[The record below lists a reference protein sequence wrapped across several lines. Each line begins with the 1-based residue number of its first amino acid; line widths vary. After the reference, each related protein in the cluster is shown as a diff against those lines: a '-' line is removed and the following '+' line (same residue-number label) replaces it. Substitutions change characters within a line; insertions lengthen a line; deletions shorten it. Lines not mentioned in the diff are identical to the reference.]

1 MPLLAPVTQAVRH
14 CLAIGTPLPASLA
27 PLPQNATADCVRAT
41 RHAGVAS
48 TRRGGGGGAAVMSW
62 LSLERPQFGRIDSAT
77 KGIADRRSG
86 WREAALAK
94 AAGARVPNDLP
105 AEERDMLWSSVPQ
118 LRWHV
123 TQQVL
128 VTWIA
133 IAAMGVLFWY
143 QPTIVGY
150 VHGLLAHETLLGPGF
165 VSSEFAD
172 RVLDRYFS
180 YGWWSLLIAW
190 GTLEVGGFFLVWRYK
205 AKPDEYPDFQA
216 RLQRLAE
223 EAGVRPP
230 TLIIL
235 RGLGRVLNAAATQ
248 SILSG
253 PKVIVMGDI
262 VETLTDP
269 EETYVTAHEL
279 SHIKHL
285 DIVAAVFV
293 GAGNSAISIQKW
305 AIVTSA
311 VYGLFEHGW
320 RAVVYL
326 AVTWAVLSVTH
337 TLYKLLA
344 AAHSRSREYLAD
356 VGAVKIAG
364 WDGRVSLI
372 TGLARIHHAMT
383 RWRPFRIFQRTG
395 TVFSTHPDIEDRAQA
410 LKLEPRVLADGN
422 VEVGGIVI
430 AAAHA

>member
-1 MPLLAPVTQAVRH
+1 
-14 CLAIGTPLPASLA
+14 
-27 PLPQNATADCVRAT
+27 
-41 RHAGVAS
+41 
-48 TRRGGGGGAAVMSW
+48 
-62 LSLERPQFGRIDSAT
+62 
-77 KGIADRRSG
+77 
-86 WREAALAK
+86 
-94 AAGARVPNDLP
+94 
-105 AEERDMLWSSVPQ
+105 MLWSSVPQ

-123 TQQVL
+123 ARQML
-128 VTWIA
+128 VTWLA
-133 IAAMGVLFWY
+133 IAAMALLFWY
-143 QPTIVGY
+143 QPAIVRFA
-150 VHGLLAHETLLGPGF
+150 HGLLLGQGF
-165 VSSEFAD
+165 VTDEFD
-172 RVLDRYFS
+172 QKVLANYFS
-180 YGWWSLLIAW
+180 YGWWSLLFAW
-190 GTLEVGGFFLVWRYK
+190 GTLEVGGFFLIWRYK
-205 AKPDEYPDFQA
+205 AKPDEYPEFQA

-230 TLIIL
+230 TLIVL
-235 RGLGRVLNAAATQ
+235 RGVGRILNAAATQ

-285 DIVAAVFV
+285 DIVAGVFI

-305 AIVTSA
+305 AILTSA
-311 VYGLFEHGW
+311 VYELFAYGW

-326 AVTWAVLSVTH
+326 GATWIVLSLTH

-344 AAHSRSREYLAD
+344 AAQSRAREYLAD

-364 WDGRVSLI
+364 WDDRVHLI
-372 TGLARIHHAMT
+372 AGLARIHHAMT
-383 RWRPFRIFQRTG
+383 RWRPFRIFRRTG

-410 LKLEPRVLADGN
+410 LKLEPRVLPDGN
-422 VEVGGIVI
+422 VQVGGVVI